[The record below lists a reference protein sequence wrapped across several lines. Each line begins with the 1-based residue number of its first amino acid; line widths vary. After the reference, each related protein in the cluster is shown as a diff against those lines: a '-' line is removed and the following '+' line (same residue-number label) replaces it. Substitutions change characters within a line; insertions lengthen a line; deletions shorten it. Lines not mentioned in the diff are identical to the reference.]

1 MLKHKYFLL
10 LNYITFNIY
19 FNMNAIDREIEKLK
33 KEIEIDE
40 QNEKLIDDF
49 LNSLPKDLINKDN
62 NNNDDI
68 KKKLSQIS
76 TSSIEETLSSIHS
89 LLLTS
94 SSEDTLLLLKDILYK
109 DKIKTEI
116 ENSLVNI
123 RFPIFDGM
131 MTINAIDKIKST
143 HEKDLKIIITYF
155 NILKYMSLL
164 RKDRSNLTGKI
175 TKEDF
180 DDEVICDFLYKKII
194 LK

>member
-1 MLKHKYFLL
+1 
-10 LNYITFNIY
+10 
-19 FNMNAIDREIEKLK
+19 MNAIDREIEKLK

-180 DDEVICDFLYKKII
+180 DDEVISDFLYKKII